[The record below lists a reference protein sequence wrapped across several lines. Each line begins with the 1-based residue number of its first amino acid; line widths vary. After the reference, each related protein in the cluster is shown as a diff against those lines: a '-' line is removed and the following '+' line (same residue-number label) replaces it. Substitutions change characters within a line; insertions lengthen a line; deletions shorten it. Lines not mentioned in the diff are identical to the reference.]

1 MRQDSNLEYFNYESE
16 NLSISRFFCAI
27 QIYINIVLNTKG

>member
-16 NLSISRFFCAI
+16 ILSISRLFCVK
-27 QIYINIVLNTKG
+27 QIYINKVLNM